1 MLKFQYTSN
10 KRMSNR
16 IKDVSRQVSSFNLDE
31 IIKNDEKNL
40 NIILKDINKQVYT
53 INFILIR
60 KLINYLK
67 FFQLL

>member
-16 IKDVSRQVSSFNLDE
+16 VKDVSKRQVSSFNLDE

-53 INFILIR
+53 
-60 KLINYLK
+60 
-67 FFQLL
+67 Q

>member
-1 MLKFQYTSN
+1 
-10 KRMSNR
+10 MSNR